1 MLPVAVIILAILIVP
16 DFSMLLNGFEPQG
29 SAQLKDDFIP
39 FLCAMERASIR
50 AELNLTKLLS
60 FKSKERHL
68 SVSLASQIYEY
79 LVRMTEAQL

>member
-1 MLPVAVIILAILIVP
+1 ME
-16 DFSMLLNGFEPQG
+16 FEPQG

-60 FKSKERHL
+60 FKSKERYL
-68 SVSLASQIYEY
+68 SVFLASQIYEY
-79 LVRMTEAQL
+79 LVRTTEAQL